1 MRIDVML
8 RIVCAFCG
16 GIGLACLSPTATAQQ
31 PEAPS
36 FNGQSL
42 ANWMTLSGDPVSEG
56 WEVVDG
62 VIHLRKLETRS
73 GHIVTREEY
82 GDFVLTFDW
91 KIAPGGNSGVKYRVR
106 QYGKQTLGCEYQIY
120 DRAQDRKQVRTK
132 NRSGSLYDVY
142 PPYRGAPLNPP
153 GEFNSAKIVVRG
165 DRLEH
170 WLNGYL
176 VVSATVGDD
185 EWKRRI
191 ADSKFSDV
199 PGFGENARGRIM
211 LTDHGS
217 EVWYRNLK
225 LTPISAS
232 SKRQPAAEVT
242 AACFP

>member
-1 MRIDVML
+1 ML
-8 RIVCAFCG
+8 RVVCAV
-16 GIGLACLSPTATAQQ
+16 AVCLGSVGSSTITVADETP
-31 PEAPS
+31 APL
-36 FNGQSL
+36 FDGRSL
-42 ANWMTLSGDPVSEG
+42 ENWTSLDGSPVSDG

-62 VIHLRKLETRS
+62 VIHLRKGKTRS

-82 GDFVLTFDW
+82 GDFTLTFDW

-106 QYGKQTLGCEYQIY
+106 QFGKQTLGCEYQIY
-120 DRAQDRKQVRTK
+120 DHPGGRKPVSTK

-142 PPYRGAPLNPP
+142 PPHRGATLNPP

-176 VVSATVGDD
+176 IVSATVGGE

-191 ADSKFSDV
+191 ADSKFDDV
-199 PGFGENARGRIM
+199 PGFGENPRGKIM

-225 LTPISAS
+225 LTPIPVDSRRRS
-232 SKRQPAAEVT
+232 TV
-242 AACFP
+242 AACEN